1 MIPYILAENPK
12 VQRKQ
17 AFKLSKRMM
26 KGNKWNTFVLDLSFI
41 LWEIASLCTFGL
53 LNILY
58 VNPYNSATLAELY
71 ITLREK
77 VVKEKEEDFEVL
89 NDVDLNK

>member
-17 AFKLSKRMM
+17 AFKLSKQMM
-26 KGNKWNTFVLDLSFI
+26 KGNKWNTFILDLSFI

-71 ITLREK
+71 ITLRKK
-77 VVKEKEEDFEVL
+77 VIKEKEEDFEVL